1 MRPRLAASVLGDV
14 VEAGIAAGMLVVVA
28 AAELSSSSAAAAAA
42 ASELRR
48 LPCMV
53 VASSQAL
60 AVRAALPH

>member
-28 AAELSSSSAAAAAA
+28 AAELSSSSSAAAA